1 MRFII
6 PLLALTVLLLTGC
19 ARTATETVVSD
30 NGDWTRT
37 VKLYLPKEGQMGGK
51 PPTFEE
57 SFVLPMAPTWKV
69 SRTVEKD
76 NQVFTATRTCKL
88 GESISRDIQV
98 KEKDK
103 VVCVNEVTVSQIAP
117 GKYEYKETIRYIGAK
132 KPETEKPTAELLGVF
147 KSVLPEGTDDATV
160 KRMVG
165 KFFVEMWHVIFG
177 PPDPMLSSLLFSP
190 DLAERRMKA
199 KFGKAMDKIL
209 AQEMGDKLDKDARLK
224 VIRALVAKLDSDQ
237 VLGGEKEKQKEESGG
252 NDNLVAMFSSVKLP
266 GKIVETD
273 GEIDEVSGEVFW
285 AFYPESAQVGDVVL
299 RAVCEVPGAR

>member
-1 MRFII
+1 MRLII
-6 PLLALTVLLLTGC
+6 PLLALVVLLLTGC
-19 ARTATETVVSD
+19 ARTATETAVSE

-98 KEKDK
+98 KEKEK

-117 GKYEYKETIRYIGAK
+117 GKFEYKETIKYLGGK
-132 KPETEKPTAELLGVF
+132 KPEMDKPVAELVSLF
-147 KSVLPEGTDDATV
+147 KPMLPEGTDDATI
-160 KRMVG
+160 KRIVG
-165 KFFVEMWHVIFG
+165 KFFVETWHVIFG
-177 PPDPMLSSLLFSP
+177 PSDPMLSALLFSP

-199 KFGKAMDKIL
+199 KFGRAMDKIL
-209 AQEMGDKLDKDARLK
+209 AQELGDKLDKEGRLK
-224 VIRALVAKLDSDQ
+224 VIRALVAKLDSDK
-237 VLGGEKEKQKEESGG
+237 VLGGEKEKQKEESSG

-299 RAVCEVPGAR
+299 RAVCEVPGR